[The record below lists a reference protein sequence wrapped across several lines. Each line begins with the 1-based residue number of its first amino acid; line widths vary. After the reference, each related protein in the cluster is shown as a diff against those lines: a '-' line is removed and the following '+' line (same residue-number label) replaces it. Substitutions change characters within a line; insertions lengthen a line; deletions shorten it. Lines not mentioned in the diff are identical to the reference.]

1 MLDAKLIRNHPD
13 MVKQAMKNRNK
24 NMDGEID
31 QFLEID
37 KQRRALIQQTDEL
50 KNEQNKASK
59 GIPLLKKQ
67 GADTTEIMA
76 RMKAISEKIKE
87 LDGKLSLLEEQQQN
101 ILYSI
106 PNVPHETVPVGK
118 DDSDNL
124 EIRRVGQPKNFEF
137 DPLPHWEI

>member
-1 MLDAKLIRNHPD
+1 
-13 MVKQAMKNRNK
+13 
-24 NMDGEID
+24 MDGEID

-59 GIPLLKKQ
+59 EIPLLKKQ

-76 RMKAISEKIKE
+76 RMKAISEQIKE

-106 PNVPHETVPVGK
+106 PNVPHETVPWGRMTAT
-118 DDSDNL
+118 
-124 EIRRVGQPKNFEF
+124 I
-137 DPLPHWEI
+137 